1 MTPLEMAAIVLLALI
16 ALVVIQLSIL
26 YVYHYYFLVPLFKLM
41 SYQGGVD
48 IPPSFDAS
56 FIPPHAK
63 RTPTQT
69 SKEPRRP
76 LEGQALLD
84 MVDKLT
90 NAY

>member
-56 FIPPHAK
+56 FNPPHVK
-63 RTPTQT
+63 KPTP
-69 SKEPRRP
+69 KEPRRP